1 MCPLP
6 SVDPGWLVSHLP
18 CVRWYHCCE
27 YRPPAG
33 YFSHRTPAPKLEA
46 EDVSLGGM
54 AMKFASSLFSKKATW
69 QPVWWSDSA
78 FGISVANDPVPIF
91 HQIRKSMQSISLSTY
106 SSNGALINQ
115 RTTRLHGSPEKPNEF
130 RATSCWTS
138 ARSGRWLSGT
148 AATSLVNLGESWW
161 IWDSFN
167 SWPATEAGTLI
178 AVQRLWK
185 PQVGAKQGP
194 MIDQGRLKLLAC
206 SILQP
211 FKKVKE

>member
-1 MCPLP
+1 MVKITLPSMCPLP

-69 QPVWWSDSA
+69 QPVWRSDFA
-78 FGISVANDPVPIF
+78 FAD
-91 HQIRKSMQSISLSTY
+91 SMQSISLSSY
-106 SSNGALINQ
+106 SNGVECFQLINQ
-115 RTTRLHGSPEKPNEF
+115 RMTTAPRLHGCSPEKPNEF

-138 ARSGRWLSGT
+138 ARSGR
-148 AATSLVNLGESWW
+148 
-161 IWDSFN
+161 
-167 SWPATEAGTLI
+167 
-178 AVQRLWK
+178 
-185 PQVGAKQGP
+185 
-194 MIDQGRLKLLAC
+194 
-206 SILQP
+206 
-211 FKKVKE
+211 

>member
-69 QPVWWSDSA
+69 QPVLWSDSA
-78 FGISVANDPVPIF
+78 FGIFVANDPVPIF

-148 AATSLVNLGESWW
+148 AATSLVNLGESE
-161 IWDSFN
+161 IH
-167 SWPATEAGTLI
+167 LI
-178 AVQRLWK
+178 HGRPLR
-185 PQVGAKQGP
+185 QGP
-194 MIDQGRLKLLAC
+194 LLQCNVFENLKLVQNKDQWLTKANWNC
-206 SILQP
+206 
-211 FKKVKE
+211 